1 MIEKFNFPVQPSN
14 PRGQFPREY
23 MDNGDGTIT
32 DKVTGL
38 VWEKEGA
45 SSLYYWDAQKR
56 IENLNDQKLGG
67 HGNWRIPTLEEL
79 CSLLDSTSNPKGY
92 YTPSVFGNAQSPC
105 WTSDIDELHRLA
117 IFTKIRFS
125 VDFSKGEISSFASEH
140 SGRGGGGAPPER
152 LYLKT
157 VRTSMQPQMTAKAER
172 LGPADSAKSGEDSRV
187 ALLPGETKSDVIQRK
202 QETERRLREE
212 EEKARRQTQTASVPT
227 KPEQAS
233 APAYGQEIGHDGV
246 YIAYANGIVK
256 DTKTGLEWLAGPDGG
271 MAWNEAKTW
280 VESLNVGGGGWR
292 VPTLEEL
299 KGLYQ
304 YGKGSR
310 NMTPLLETTGYYV
323 WSSQQAGGDFVAF
336 DFSTDF
342 PLGFPPWY
350 GRGYSLGS
358 RAFAVRS
365 RSSG

>member
-1 MIEKFNFPVQPSN
+1 
-14 PRGQFPREY
+14 

-32 DKVTGL
+32 DKITGL

-56 IENLNDQKLGG
+56 IENLNDRKLGG